1 MHCVMAF
8 VMVNLPQ
15 VSPKGMVAT
24 WLLDP
29 SRRIKL
35 AFDMRHKH
43 LAVVSLAPQSL
54 LRITIL
60 SAVTVAPKSTSN
72 HSADPC
78 AVWEKVVLEPS
89 TPLEAAK
96 AFNVLD

>member
-35 AFDMRHKH
+35 ALDRRHKH

-54 LRITIL
+54 LTMSTL
-60 SAVTVAPKSTSN
+60 FAFTLEPKSTSN
-72 HSADPC
+72 HSDNPC

-96 AFNVLD
+96 TSNVLD